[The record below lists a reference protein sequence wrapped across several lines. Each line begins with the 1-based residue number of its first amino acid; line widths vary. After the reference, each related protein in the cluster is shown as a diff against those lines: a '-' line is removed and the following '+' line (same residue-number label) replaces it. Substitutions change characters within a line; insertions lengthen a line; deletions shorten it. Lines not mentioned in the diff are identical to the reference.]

1 MAQIGHRFCRFS
13 LTVGVKLALFAAG
26 FALIYTPQI
35 LQAQGIPQTWTTN
48 KYEPPRGIGSANR
61 VEGGATRSAGEN
73 CPVAGKPLTALMP
86 SDPFG
91 TTVAAYPS
99 FFVYLPASPDPSTP
113 LPVEFVLEDSEGN
126 LVYQTRFRT
135 NGKSGIITL
144 NLPPD
149 VSLSP
154 LAVGEDYRWMFS
166 ILCPPE
172 NERSNDLVVEGWVR
186 RVAIAPT
193 LETQLAQ
200 ASPTKKVELYAEAEL
215 WQDTIAQLVE
225 LRRNYPSDS
234 EVANQ
239 WVKLLNAAGLSNLVG
254 ESLASQNT
262 PVDVPLS
269 SSKP

>member
-1 MAQIGHRFCRFS
+1 MVHKRRPFYRFS
-13 LTVGVKLALFAAG
+13 LAVGLKLALFAAG
-26 FALIYTPQI
+26 FALIHSPQI
-35 LQAQGIPQTWTTN
+35 VQAQGIPQTWTTN

-61 VEGGATRSAGEN
+61 VEGGATRSPGVN
-73 CPVAGKPLTALMP
+73 CPIADKPLTALMP
-86 SDPFG
+86 SDRFG

-99 FFVYLPASPDPSTP
+99 FFVYLPASANPGTS

-126 LVYQTRFRT
+126 LVYQSKFLT

-144 NLPPD
+144 DLPQD

-154 LAVGEDYRWMFS
+154 LKVGEDYRWMFS

-172 NERSNDLVVEGWVR
+172 NERSNDQVVEGWVR
-186 RVAIAPT
+186 RVAIDPT

-215 WQDTIAQLVE
+215 WQDTLAQLVE

-269 SSKP
+269 SSQP

>member
-1 MAQIGHRFCRFS
+1 MAHKRHRFCRFS
-13 LTVGVKLALFAAG
+13 LAVGVKLAVLAVG
-26 FALIYTPQI
+26 FALIYSPQI

-48 KYEPPRGIGSANR
+48 KYQPPRGIGSANR
-61 VEGGATRSAGEN
+61 VEGGATRSPGEN

-86 SDPFG
+86 SDRFG

-99 FFVYLPASPDPSTP
+99 FFVYLPASPNPGIS

-126 LVYQTRFRT
+126 LVYQSQFRT

-144 NLPPD
+144 NLPQD
-149 VSLSP
+149 ISLSP
-154 LAVGEDYRWMFS
+154 LVVGQDYRWMFS

-186 RVAIAPT
+186 RVALNPS

-215 WQDTIAQLVE
+215 WQDTLAQLVE

-234 EVANQ
+234 EIATQ
-239 WVKLLNAAGLSNLVG
+239 WVQLLNAAGLSNLVG
-254 ESLASQNT
+254 ESLASEKT
-262 PVDVPLS
+262 PGDVSFS